1 MYKKHI
7 HLARKHKPS
16 YLLSRTLPSPKEKKN
31 EKTTSTIFPIIF
43 ENSNISF
50 YMHIDKEFEC
60 D

>member
-7 HLARKHKPS
+7 HLARKHKSS
-16 YLLSRTLPSPKEKKN
+16 YLLTELFLRQKKKKN